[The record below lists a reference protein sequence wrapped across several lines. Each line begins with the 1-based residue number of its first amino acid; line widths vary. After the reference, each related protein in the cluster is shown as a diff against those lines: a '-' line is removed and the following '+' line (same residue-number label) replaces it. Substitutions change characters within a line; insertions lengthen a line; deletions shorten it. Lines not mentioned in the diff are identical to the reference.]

1 MDEIEKEFGE
11 LLLTKATYKRNINEV
26 VDKPTPLTIVQKDVR
41 PIVNE
46 FTNLEYSKK
55 DGDKDYKL
63 IVLILEDAV
72 ESKKYFNAL
81 LHDIHN
87 GVKII
92 CDVNKRSGIKP
103 KQMPEYAIKAE
114 SENALNYEAGD
125 EIYFLCDL
133 DHYRNQL
140 FALNEQIKQ
149 EKSNWNL
156 IISNP
161 CVEIWFYYHITD
173 NLPKMPIMDEDKY
186 SQAMKKLYSKIRA
199 KEKTSTANLI
209 GKYGLESAINEST
222 NHFSLEDNG
231 LIPTLFATN
240 MHTLAIKLN
249 FICNARIEEE
259 QRKHNELKAKFAHF
273 RTSN

>member
-11 LLLTKATYKRNINEV
+11 LLLTKATLNRKINEV
-26 VDKPTPLTIVQKDVR
+26 DDKPTSFTIVQENAR
-41 PIVNE
+41 PVVNKY
-46 FTNLEYSKK
+46 TNLEYSKK
-55 DGDKDYKL
+55 DGDRDYKL

-81 LHDIHN
+81 LHDTHN

-92 CDVNKRSGIKP
+92 CDVNKKSGIKP

-114 SENALNYEAGD
+114 YENALNYEAGD

-140 FALNEQIKQ
+140 LALYEYIKQ
-149 EKSNWNL
+149 ERSNWNL

-161 CVEIWFYYHITD
+161 CVEIWFYYHIKD
-173 NLPKMPIMDEDKY
+173 NLPNMPKMDEDKY
-186 SQAMKKLYSKIRA
+186 SQEMKKLYSQIRS

-209 GKYGLESAINEST
+209 AEYGLEKAINNST
-222 NHFSLEDNG
+222 NFFSLEDNE
-231 LIPTLFATN
+231 LIPTLFTTN
-240 MHTLAIKLN
+240 MHTLAKKLN
-249 FICNARIEEE
+249 FICNTRIKEEKI
-259 QRKHNELKAKFAHF
+259 RHSELKAKFAHF
-273 RTSN
+273 KTNN